1 MEKGI
6 FDPQRY
12 LPGNELAFVTGGE
25 PYFTCLLQLINEA
38 RNQIHFQVYIFEED
52 ETGKTVAAAL
62 KSARQRGVVVFLAV
76 DSYGSKDLSPAFIK
90 DLKESGIHFR
100 FFSPLPER
108 FYALRLGRRLHSK
121 VVVADQT
128 VALVGGINIADKYKG
143 NAEEAPW
150 LDFAVAVKGPVSA
163 RLARISEQIYTEK
176 YLIRP
181 GIRRKK
187 AVQPPNPGAAVLS
200 RPVLND
206 WFRGKRQIGSGYRA
220 AFRKAQHSIT
230 VVASY
235 FLPSRSIRT
244 ALKKAARR
252 GVQVKLLLP
261 GISDVPMAKRAI
273 RYLYQEMLEVNIQI
287 YEWEATIL
295 HGKMAVVDNKWV
307 TLGSYNLNHLS
318 QYSSIEMNVEVLD
331 TAFAASAQDYL
342 ETLLAQSAFI
352 GADVFRQKLGI
363 KDKILDWAAYTL
375 GRWTMSFLFFLVRR
389 EHRYK
394 EKE

>member
-1 MEKGI
+1 M
-6 FDPQRY
+6 
-12 LPGNELAFVTGGE
+12 
-25 PYFTCLLQLINEA
+25 
-38 RNQIHFQVYIFEED
+38 
-52 ETGKTVAAAL
+52 
-62 KSARQRGVVVFLAV
+62 
-76 DSYGSKDLSPAFIK
+76 
-90 DLKESGIHFR
+90 
-100 FFSPLPER
+100 
-108 FYALRLGRRLHSK
+108 RLGRRLHSK

-187 AVQPPNPGAAVLS
+187 AVQPPSTGAAVLS

>member
-1 MEKGI
+1 MQKGI
-6 FDPQRY
+6 FNRSQY
-12 LPGNELAFVTGGE
+12 LAGNELAFVTGGA
-25 PYFTCLLQLINEA
+25 PYFTRLLQLISEA
-38 RNQIHFQVYIFEED
+38 QKQIHFQVYIFDED
-52 ETGKTVAAAL
+52 DTGKEVAAAL
-62 KSARQRGVVVFLAV
+62 KSARQRGVDIFLAV

-90 DLKESGIHFR
+90 DLKDSGINFR

-108 FYALRLGRRLHSK
+108 FYILRLGRRLHSK
-121 VVVADQT
+121 VVVADQE
-128 VALVGGINIADKYKG
+128 VALVGGINISDKYRG
-143 NAEEAPW
+143 TATEAPW
-150 LDFAVAVKGPVSA
+150 LDFAITVKGPVSA
-163 RLARISEQIYTEK
+163 RLARISEQIYREK
-176 YLIRP
+176 YLIGP
-181 GIRRKK
+181 HIRRKK
-187 AVQPPNPGAAVLS
+187 AGDPSSGDVLS

-206 WFRGKRQIGSGYRA
+206 WFRGKRQIGAGYRA

-244 ALKKAARR
+244 ALKRAARR
-252 GVQVKLLLP
+252 GVQVNLLLP

-287 YEWEATIL
+287 YEWEDSIL

-331 TAFAASAQDYL
+331 EAFATSVQDYL
-342 ETLLAQSAFI
+342 STLLSQSTLI
-352 GADVFRQKLGI
+352 GADAFHQKLSRL
-363 KDKILDWAAYTL
+363 DKIFDWASYTL
-375 GRWTMSFLFFLVRR
+375 GRWIMSFLFFLVRR